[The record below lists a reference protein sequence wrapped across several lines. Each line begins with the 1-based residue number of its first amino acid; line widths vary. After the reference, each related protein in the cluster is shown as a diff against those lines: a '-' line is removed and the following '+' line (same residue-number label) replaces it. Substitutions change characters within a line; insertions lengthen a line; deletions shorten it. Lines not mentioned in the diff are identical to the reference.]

1 LGDLAAVH
9 AELAAQ
15 GVGLAAISVDDPADS
30 RALAEKLSLPFPLLS
45 DPEARVIAAYG
56 VQMKGPS
63 DAAGVRSGTG
73 RQSSQTMAV
82 PATFVVRPDR
92 TIAWRYV
99 GDAVPDRPPLDVVER
114 EVERLR

>member
-1 LGDLAAVH
+1 MGDLAKVH

-30 RALAEKLSLPFPLLS
+30 RALAESLELPFPLLS

-56 VQMKGPS
+56 VQMEGQ
-63 DAAGVRSGTG
+63 VL
-73 RQSSQTMAV
+73 AV

-99 GDAVPDRPPLDVVER
+99 GDAVPDRPPLDVVR
-114 EVERLR
+114 QEVERLR

>member
-15 GVGLAAISVDDPADS
+15 GVGMAAISVDDPADS
-30 RALAEKLSLPFPLLS
+30 RALAEKLELPFPLLS

-56 VQMKGPS
+56 VLMRDQ
-63 DAAGVRSGTG
+63 VL
-73 RQSSQTMAV
+73 AV

-92 TIAWRYV
+92 TLAWQYV
-99 GDAVPDRPPLDVVER
+99 GDAVPDRPPVDVVHE
-114 EVERLR
+114 EVERLRRAG

>member
-1 LGDLAAVH
+1 LGDLAELH

-30 RALAEKLSLPFPLLS
+30 QALAESLGLPFPLLS
-45 DPEARVIAAYG
+45 DPQAAVIAAYG
-56 VQMKGPS
+56 VQMR
-63 DAAGVRSGTG
+63 DQAL
-73 RQSSQTMAV
+73 AV

-99 GDAVPDRPPLDVVER
+99 GDAVPDRPPVEVVRE
-114 EVERLR
+114 EVERLRRAR

>member
-1 LGDLAAVH
+1 MVH

-30 RALAEKLSLPFPLLS
+30 RALAGKLGLPFPLLS

-56 VQMKGPS
+56 VLMRDQ
-63 DAAGVRSGTG
+63 VL
-73 RQSSQTMAV
+73 AV

-92 TIAWRYV
+92 TIAWQYV
-99 GDAVPDRPPLDVVER
+99 GDAVPDRPPLDVVRE
-114 EVERLR
+114 EVERLRGAG

>member
-1 LGDLAAVH
+1 MGDLAAVH
-9 AELAAQ
+9 AELAGQ

-30 RALAEKLSLPFPLLS
+30 RALAERLELPFPLLS

-56 VQMKGPS
+56 VQMEG
-63 DAAGVRSGTG
+63 
-73 RQSSQTMAV
+73 QMLAV

-99 GDAVPDRPPLDVVER
+99 GDAVPDRPPLDVVR
-114 EVERLR
+114 GEVERLR